1 MPTDASSTSE
11 ATHEQVAKRLHQVK
25 QRYTPV
31 RRSIIEAL
39 LEARR
44 PLTVAELL
52 WVMGSVPQ
60 SSAYRSLATFVD
72 AQVLV
77 RLQGSDG
84 EGRFE
89 LCEDLTGHHHHHLV
103 CSTCGAVADIEPS
116 SRLERALGDA
126 AAAARELGYVVTG
139 HRFDLMGTC
148 PQCHQGA

>member
-1 MPTDASSTSE
+1 MATDHQSPHE
-11 ATHEQVAKRLHQVK
+11 ATHEQIAKCLRSVD

-31 RRSIIEAL
+31 RRAIIEAL
-39 LEARR
+39 LFAKR

-52 WVMGSVPQ
+52 ERLEGVPQ
-60 SSAYRSLATFVD
+60 SSAYRSLSTFVE
-72 AQVLV
+72 AGVLV

-89 LCEDLTGHHHHHLV
+89 LAEDFTGHHHHHLV

-116 SRLERALGDA
+116 SRLERALAEA
-126 AAAARELGYVVTG
+126 AEAASDLGYVVTG

-148 PQCHQGA
+148 PSCT